1 MFSNAEYTDMH
12 YYYGMAR
19 GNANEAVRLYVNA
32 FPNRR
37 RPSRRVFERV
47 HVNLRESGSFKPLRD
62 QQRFNYDERADVILQ
77 HFDDNAE
84 TSVRRAS
91 AVLDIPRET
100 IRKTLIFDGRHPYHL
115 QKVQELFPGDAERR
129 MEFCRWFINS
139 IENDWQFPRKILW
152 TDEATFTRSG
162 VFNQHNSHLWAHENP
177 YAMKENSFQRQFKV
191 NVWAGLFHN
200 QFIGPYVLPDRVN
213 SENFLEFLETS
224 FPELMEEVPLNLRH
238 NMWFQLDGCPAHY
251 GRRVRNWLREN
262 FPERWI
268 GRGGPALWPPRS
280 PDLTPLDFF
289 LWGTLKEIVYRRSPA
304 NRDQLMEAILQSRN
318 QISQR
323 QIAAATASMRR
334 RCRRCINVGGN
345 HFEALPH

>member
-1 MFSNAEYTDMH
+1 M
-12 YYYGMAR
+12 GAR
-19 GNANEAVRLYVNA
+19 KSLCYEGEF
-32 FPNRR
+32 FP
-37 RPSRRVFERV
+37 
-47 HVNLRESGSFKPLRD
+47 
-62 QQRFNYDERADVILQ
+62 
-77 HFDDNAE
+77 
-84 TSVRRAS
+84 
-91 AVLDIPRET
+91 
-100 IRKTLIFDGRHPYHL
+100 
-115 QKVQELFPGDAERR
+115 
-129 MEFCRWFINS
+129 
-139 IENDWQFPRKILW
+139 
-152 TDEATFTRSG
+152 
-162 VFNQHNSHLWAHENP
+162 
-177 YAMKENSFQRQFKV
+177 KV
-191 NVWAGLFHN
+191 NFWASLFHN

-224 FPELMEEVPLNLRH
+224 FPELMEDVPINLRH

-251 GRRVRNWLREN
+251 GRRVRNWLGEN